1 LRAVPRPAAASL
13 HHAEI
18 AMKALLAAVT
28 LALAALS
35 FSAAALAQ
43 GCTGACAREHARCH
57 KHFATL
63 GSECRRSCGRSQSC
77 GSACQKR
84 EDAYAAECSRQNQ
97 ACRRACGGR

>member
-1 LRAVPRPAAASL
+1 MLSD
-13 HHAEI
+13 EI
-18 AMKALLAAVT
+18 AMKALLAAVM

-35 FSAAALAQ
+35 FSETALAQ
-43 GCTGACAREHARCH
+43 GCSSGCAREHARCQ

-63 GSECRRSCGRSQSC
+63 GSECRRGCGKSQSC

-84 EDAYAAECSRQNQ
+84 EDAYAAECNRQNQ